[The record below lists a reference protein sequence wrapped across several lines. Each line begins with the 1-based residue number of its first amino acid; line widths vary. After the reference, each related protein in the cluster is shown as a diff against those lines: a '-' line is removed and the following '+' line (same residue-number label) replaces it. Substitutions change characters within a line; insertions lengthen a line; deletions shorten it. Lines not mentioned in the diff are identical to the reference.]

1 MPIIDNNDI
10 EASVDELF
18 EKLRT
23 LTLKDISNMFL
34 ESTAPF
40 SQTIQVLRRETQD
53 CGQSHL
59 ELDESTLKS
68 TGKSVS
74 VDDVIAKIDKA
85 LKGEI

>member
-1 MPIIDNNDI
+1 MMSIIDENDI
-10 EASVDELF
+10 

-23 LTLKDISNMFL
+23 LMVKDIFNMFL

-40 SQTIQVLRRETQD
+40 SQTIQVPRSKIQD

-74 VDDVIAKIDKA
+74 VDDVIDRIDEHLA
-85 LKGEI
+85 NDT

>member
-1 MPIIDNNDI
+1 MMSIIDENDI
-10 EASVDELF
+10 

-23 LTLKDISNMFL
+23 LMVKDMFNMFL

-74 VDDVIAKIDKA
+74 VDDVIDKIDKA
-85 LKGEI
+85 LKDEI

>member
-1 MPIIDNNDI
+1 MMSIIDENDI
-10 EASVDELF
+10 

-23 LTLKDISNMFL
+23 LMVKDIFNMFL

-40 SQTIQVLRRETQD
+40 SQTIQVPRSKIQD

-74 VDDVIAKIDKA
+74 VDEVIANIDKA